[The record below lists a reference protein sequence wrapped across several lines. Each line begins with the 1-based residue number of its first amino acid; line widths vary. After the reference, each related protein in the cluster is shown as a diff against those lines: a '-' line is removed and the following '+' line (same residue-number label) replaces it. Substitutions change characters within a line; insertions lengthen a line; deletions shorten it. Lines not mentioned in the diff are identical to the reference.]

1 MKVVLS
7 LVVTVM
13 FFGFSLASA
22 QRVCTANTLH
32 LEFCQKMKHLGTSIN
47 AIESQS
53 VLMRLD
59 PTYLVGMSQ
68 SINETTRMLAPII
81 PQGVA
86 THKESFFRLN
96 QLSQQLE
103 QESRQLNPEMFV
115 TANRISQ
122 TCMSCHSS
130 SHPQSNMVWNQLLGY
145 SWSRIVLDCN
155 SLGKNPY
162 LCKTMNAIAANYNH
176 IVTASI
182 ANIENYAVTI
192 TNVREILRLLQDLGV
207 KKFEHMGDANRIKA
221 ENDAKE
227 VIQLA
232 MQKNPLAF
240 SKASRLNQACMQCH
254 NQVATTSFQANWKSQ
269 LK

>member
-1 MKVVLS
+1 MKINLS
-7 LVVTVM
+7 LLLVIIL
-13 FFGFSLASA
+13 GGSLQAHA
-22 QRVCTANTLH
+22 QRVCTTNNQH
-32 LEFCQKMKHLGTSIN
+32 LDFCQKMKHLGTSIN
-47 AIESQS
+47 AIESQA

-59 PTYLVGMSQ
+59 PGYLSGMAI
-68 SINETTRMLAPII
+68 SINETTRLLAPII
-81 PQGVA
+81 PQNVA

-96 QLSQQLE
+96 QLSLQLE
-103 QESRQLNPEMFV
+103 QESRQSNPEMFV

-130 SHPQSNMVWNQLLGY
+130 SHPQSNMNWNQLLGY
-145 SWSRIVLDCN
+145 SWSRIVADCN
-155 SLGKNPY
+155 GAGKNPY

-182 ANIENYAVTI
+182 ARIENYSVTI
-192 TNVREILRLLQDLGV
+192 TNVREILRLLQDLGA
-207 KKFEHMGDANRIKA
+207 KKFDHMGDTNRIKA

-240 SKASRLNQACMQCH
+240 SKANNLNKACMQCH
-254 NQVATTSFQANWKSQ
+254 NQVSSTGPRSNWKSQ
-269 LK
+269 LN